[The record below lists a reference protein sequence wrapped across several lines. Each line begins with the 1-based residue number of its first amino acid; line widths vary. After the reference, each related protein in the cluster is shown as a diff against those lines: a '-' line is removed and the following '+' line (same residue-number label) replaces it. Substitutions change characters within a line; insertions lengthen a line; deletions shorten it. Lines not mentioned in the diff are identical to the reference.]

1 MSGVT
6 SCTTFL
12 FCRILYQIIEIETM
26 KAGDLMIDID
36 KYRNWILSHKIED
49 GKIQLNG
56 KNILIETK
64 FARGE
69 VNFYQLEVTIVEM
82 SVTNISDDE
91 NKFYL
96 HFELKDL
103 NHAEEL
109 FGEMLETLESLKSQ
123 QKLKILL
130 CCTSGLTTNFFKD
143 KLNEAAQLLSL
154 NYEFNAVSFSKL
166 YSNAFDYSIILLAPQ
181 IAFQYESVKKTLAD
195 KLVLK
200 IPTKAF
206 ASYDSS
212 AIVELIRNE
221 LEKWKNTA
229 EERAILKA
237 IGEIK
242 NESKIL
248 SIAVMPFAHQT
259 RIAYRIYERGEVIK
273 SETVIKGKLNV
284 IRDVEDILDTI
295 SHRCEKFDAVGIAI
309 PGSIHNG
316 RVDLDDRMID
326 PKINFKSL
334 LEEKYNVPVIIHNNL
349 RGAVLGF
356 YAQQAKYKNIIFM
369 SQPRGYL
376 IGGQSI
382 LIDGKVISGSHN
394 NAGEVKYLLYSH
406 IEKDEWREHLCDD
419 VDRILDIIC
428 FEIRAGICI
437 ADPELICIRSEMT
450 PNLDAIKEKLTE
462 YVPEEYLPDF
472 VYIRDSEMA
481 EYILLGE
488 MILCLEALE
497 K

>member
-1 MSGVT
+1 MM
-6 SCTTFL
+6 
-12 FCRILYQIIEIETM
+12 IL
-26 KAGDLMIDID
+26 KD
-36 KYRNWILSHKIED
+36 YRNWILSHSVEG
-49 GKIQLNG
+49 GKIHQNG
-56 KNILIETK
+56 ENILIETK
-64 FARGE
+64 LARGE
-69 VNFYQLEVTIVEM
+69 INFYELEVTIVEM
-82 SVTNISDDE
+82 SATSLDDDD

-103 NHAEEL
+103 DHAKEL
-109 FGEMLETLESLKSQ
+109 FGEMLETIESLKNQ
-123 QKLKILL
+123 QKIKILL
-130 CCTSGLTTNFFKD
+130 CCTSGLTTNYFKD

-166 YSNAFDYSIILLAPQ
+166 YSTSFDYSIILLAPQ
-181 IAFQYESVKKTLAD
+181 IAFQYKSVKKTLAD

-200 IPTKAF
+200 IPTKIF

-212 AIVELIRNE
+212 AIIELIQNE
-221 LEKWKNTA
+221 QKKWKYTA
-229 EERAILKA
+229 SERAILKA
-237 IGEIK
+237 VGEIK

-259 RIAYRIYERGEVIK
+259 RIAYRIYEHGEAIK
-273 SETVIKGKLNV
+273 SETVIKGSLNV
-284 IRDVEDILDTI
+284 VRDVEDILDTI

-316 RVDLDDRMID
+316 CVDLDDKMID
-326 PKINFKSL
+326 PKINFKKL
-334 LEEKYNVPVIIHNNL
+334 LEEKYHLPVIIHNNL

-356 YAQQAKYKNIIFM
+356 YAQQDKYKNIVFM

-382 LIDGKVISGSHN
+382 LIDGQVVGGSHN
-394 NAGEVKYLLYSH
+394 NAGEIKYMMFSQ
-406 IEKDEWREHLCDD
+406 IPREEWRDHLCYD
-419 VDRILDIIC
+419 VDRILEIISLD
-428 FEIRAGICI
+428 IRAAISI
-437 ADPELICIRSEMT
+437 VDPELICIRSEMT
-450 PNLDAIKEKLTE
+450 PDLQAIKEKVIE
-462 YVPEEYLPDF
+462 YVPKEHLPDF

>member
-1 MSGVT
+1 M
-6 SCTTFL
+6 L
-12 FCRILYQIIEIETM
+12 
-26 KAGDLMIDID
+26 AGY
-36 KYRNWILSHKIED
+36 KNWILSHKIEG
-49 GKIQLNG
+49 GKIRQSG
-56 KNILIETK
+56 ENIKIETK
-64 FARGE
+64 YARGE
-69 VNFYQLEVTIVEM
+69 ANFYDLEVTIVEM
-82 SVTNISDDE
+82 SVTNLSDDE

-103 NHAEEL
+103 DHAKEL
-109 FGEMLETLESLKSQ
+109 FEEMLETLESLKSQ

-166 YSNAFDYSIILLAPQ
+166 YGTAFDYSIILLAPQ
-181 IAFQYESVKKTLAD
+181 IAFQYETVKKTLAD
-195 KLVLK
+195 KLVIK

-212 AIVELIRNE
+212 AIVELIHNE
-221 LEKWKNTA
+221 LESWKHTA
-229 EERAILKA
+229 SERAILKA

-284 IRDVEDILDTI
+284 IRDVEDILDTVAY
-295 SHRCEKFDAVGIAI
+295 RCEKFDAVGIAI
-309 PGSIHNG
+309 PGSIHDG
-316 RVDLDDRMID
+316 CVDLDDRMID
-326 PKINFKSL
+326 PKINLKKL
-334 LEEKYNVPVIIHNNL
+334 LEDKYKVPVIIHNNL

-356 YAQQAKYKNIIFM
+356 YAQQEKYKNIVFM

-382 LIDGKVISGSHN
+382 LIDGKVISGTHN
-394 NAGEVKYLLYSH
+394 NAGEIKYLLFSQ
-406 IEKDEWREHLCDD
+406 IANEEWREHLSYN
-419 VDRILDIIC
+419 VDKILNIIGLDI
-428 FEIRAGICI
+428 RAAISI
-437 ADPELICIRSEMT
+437 VDPELICIRSEMT
-450 PNLDAIKEKLTE
+450 PDLDTIKAELKK
-462 YVPEEYLPDF
+462 YMPEEYLPDL
-472 VYIRDSEMA
+472 VYIHDSEMA
-481 EYILLGE
+481 EYILLGQ
-488 MILCLEALE
+488 MILCLENL
-497 K
+497 KFL